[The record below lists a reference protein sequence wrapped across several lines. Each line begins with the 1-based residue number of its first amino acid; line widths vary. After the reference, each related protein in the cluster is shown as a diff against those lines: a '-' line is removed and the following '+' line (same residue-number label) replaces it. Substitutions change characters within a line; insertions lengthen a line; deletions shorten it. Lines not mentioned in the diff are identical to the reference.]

1 MFSLNALT
9 LSVSSPIRP
18 PSATQVLLWRQ
29 HSEVDSRDAYER
41 LPHDDVGAALYVT
54 LLVKQLSPKVFALVH
69 TLMTRVFAYTRL
81 HSLSPPTGIQEQEA
95 ESGTVFDLAGNFRD
109 LKKLVDYAMKHD
121 KTQICMVRLKT
132 KVCPPSARNVYSHKS
147 STCTLRRSR
156 IYILLRHITM
166 MYNHDV

>member
-1 MFSLNALT
+1 M
-9 LSVSSPIRP
+9 
-18 PSATQVLLWRQ
+18 
-29 HSEVDSRDAYER
+29 DSRDAYER

-147 STCTLRRSR
+147 SICTLCRCR
-156 IYILLRHITM
+156 IYILLR
-166 MYNHDV
+166 YNHDV

>member
-1 MFSLNALT
+1 MF
-9 LSVSSPIRP
+9 
-18 PSATQVLLWRQ
+18 
-29 HSEVDSRDAYER
+29 
-41 LPHDDVGAALYVT
+41 
-54 LLVKQLSPKVFALVH
+54 
-69 TLMTRVFAYTRL
+69 TRSTHVFAYTRL

-95 ESGTVFDLAGNFRD
+95 ESGTVFDLTGNFRD

>member
-1 MFSLNALT
+1 M
-9 LSVSSPIRP
+9 
-18 PSATQVLLWRQ
+18 
-29 HSEVDSRDAYER
+29 DSRDAYER

-121 KTQICMVRLKT
+121 KTQICMVRLNNL
-132 KVCPPSARNVYSHKS
+132 PPVRTY
-147 STCTLRRSR
+147 C
-156 IYILLRHITM
+156 ILPSLPHVHAASLPNLYTSPP
-166 MYNHDV
+166 YNHDV